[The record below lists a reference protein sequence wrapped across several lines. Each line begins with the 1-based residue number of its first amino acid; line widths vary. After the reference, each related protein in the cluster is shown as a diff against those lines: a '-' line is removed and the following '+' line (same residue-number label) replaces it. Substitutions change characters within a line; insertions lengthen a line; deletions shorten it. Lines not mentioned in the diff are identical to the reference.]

1 MKKLNEFFY
10 ALFERLGQRMMR
22 TIFVIFGLL
31 LILFLALGTVIP
43 ELNRTVYKGEIIEK
57 YTENHAMTTGTSHYI
72 VVQHGQTKTTIE
84 NTDILLHAK
93 FNSKDIHQSLREGQ
107 QVKVYT
113 VGFDYP
119 RFGIY
124 PNLYRIDIQP

>member
-10 ALFERLGQRMMR
+10 ELFDRLGQHLMH
-22 TIFVIFGLL
+22 TIFVIGGIL

-43 ELNRTVYKGEIIEK
+43 ELNRTVYEGKIIEK
-57 YTENHAMTTGTSHYI
+57 YTKNHAMTTGTSHYI

-107 QVKVYT
+107 KVKVYT
-113 VGFDYP
+113 VGFDFP
-119 RFGIY
+119 QFGLH
-124 PNLYRIDIQP
+124 PNLYRINKQP